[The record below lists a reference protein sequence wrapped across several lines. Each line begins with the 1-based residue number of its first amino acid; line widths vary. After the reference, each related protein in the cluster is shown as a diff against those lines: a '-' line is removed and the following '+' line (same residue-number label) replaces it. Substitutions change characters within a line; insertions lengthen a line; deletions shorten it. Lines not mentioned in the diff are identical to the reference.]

1 MKFLF
6 VLPYIKSD
14 PDVVIKTY
22 FDLMYNDGVFLMS
35 IESIIKKHSFMR
47 DGVYCFFPD
56 MESYDESEHFE
67 GVEFA
72 VGYPPSEADT
82 TIVSEEICYHYVR
95 LASEKY
101 LRLHPEDTEKV
112 NSLLARLPV

>member
-6 VLPYIKSD
+6 DLPYIKSD
-14 PDVVIKTY
+14 PYVVIKTY

-56 MESYDESEHFE
+56 LESYD
-67 GVEFA
+67 
-72 VGYPPSEADT
+72 
-82 TIVSEEICYHYVR
+82 
-95 LASEKY
+95 
-101 LRLHPEDTEKV
+101 
-112 NSLLARLPV
+112 